1 MVTVEKEMRELQE
14 KEADILREIGM
25 LYIGVSKF
33 WKV

>member
-25 LYIGVSKF
+25 LYIEVSKF